1 MTERIDPTLSR
12 EDFALTGAFL
22 LALAATLGAL
32 FIGEVLGQIA
42 FMYGTAALIKV

>member
-1 MTERIDPTLSR
+1 MSRGLTGEAALTAAWVVALVATLSV
-12 EDFALTGAFL
+12 
-22 LALAATLGAL
+22 L